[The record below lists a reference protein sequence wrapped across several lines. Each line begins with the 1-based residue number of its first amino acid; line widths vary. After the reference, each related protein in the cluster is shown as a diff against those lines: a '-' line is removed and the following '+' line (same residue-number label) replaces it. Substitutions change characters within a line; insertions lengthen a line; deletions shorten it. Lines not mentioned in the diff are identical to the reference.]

1 MKQFSL
7 EEYLKNPSWKV
18 VTRDSNSVRIICTDA
33 RNNNYPIIALVSLKG
48 GTEVVC
54 AYTKNGTRLGD
65 KINVDDLFFAPEKHE
80 GWINVYRNP
89 DTGTTSFGAVLY
101 DSRKEAEEVGKSD
114 DYYYVSTA
122 KIEWEE

>member
-1 MKQFSL
+1 MKQFNL
-7 EEYLKNPSWKV
+7 KEYLANPSREV
-18 VTRDSNSVRIICTDA
+18 VTRSGHSVRIICTDA

-65 KINVDDLFFAPEKHE
+65 KINVDDLFFESEKHE
-80 GWINVYRNP
+80 GWVNIYRNKTNGESYCGKIYESE
-89 DTGTTSFGAVLY
+89 DDAKAQTDILTTI
-101 DSRKEAEEVGKSD
+101 
-114 DYYYVSTA
+114 

>member
-1 MKQFSL
+1 MKQFNL
-7 EEYLKNPSWKV
+7 KEYLANPSREV
-18 VTRDSNSVRIICTDA
+18 VTRGGHSVRIICTDA

-65 KINVDDLFFAPEKHE
+65 KINVDDLFFESEKHE
-80 GWINVYRNP
+80 GWVNIYKNERDHY
-89 DTGTTSFGAVLY
+89 FGKFIYPRRADAEAVA
-101 DSRKEAEEVGKSD
+101 DSTCIATV
-114 DYYYVSTA
+114 